1 MVAVEIP
8 FAIIPGAHTAVHPVN
23 NNEIELLNFE
33 HILVNKPTSSGMS
46 STI

>member
-8 FAIIPGAHTAVHPVN
+8 FAIIHGPHTAVHLVN
-23 NNEIELLNFE
+23 NDEIELLNFE